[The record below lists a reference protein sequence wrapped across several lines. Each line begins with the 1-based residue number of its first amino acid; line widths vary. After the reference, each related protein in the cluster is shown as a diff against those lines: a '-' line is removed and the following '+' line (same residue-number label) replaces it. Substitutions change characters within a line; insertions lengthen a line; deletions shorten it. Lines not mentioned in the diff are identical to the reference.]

1 MLWKSKKQFVVAHAS
16 DMGVSLFDLTL
27 MYCDNKNAIQIAHD
41 SIFCDRTKHLEFDCH
56 LTHHHLQHGT
66 VSLPFV
72 SSTLQLANFFTK
84 SHAISRFQF
93 LLGKLS
99 MPLAA
104 PL

>member
-27 MYCDNKNAIQIAHD
+27 MYCDNKNA
-41 SIFCDRTKHLEFDCH
+41 
-56 LTHHHLQHGT
+56 LQHGT